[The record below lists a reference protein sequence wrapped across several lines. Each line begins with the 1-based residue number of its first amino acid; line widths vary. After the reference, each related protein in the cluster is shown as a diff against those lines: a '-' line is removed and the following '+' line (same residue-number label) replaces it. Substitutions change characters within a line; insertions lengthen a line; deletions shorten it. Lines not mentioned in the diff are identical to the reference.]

1 MNSIFQIRRFNQQA
15 SWRLHT
21 LALYVVFQ
29 LELNGCW
36 TETRYNSWVFKNL
49 ITLNSVHNY
58 ILKNLGELSSAIRK
72 ETSLKFGLYYSLFEW
87 FNRLYINDKL
97 HIFLEQNYVNR
108 KMRPEQTEL
117 INEYLPEILWSDGD
131 WEAPA
136 KYWKAEEFIAW
147 WVSLKKFVGK

>member
-1 MNSIFQIRRFNQQA
+1 M
-15 SWRLHT
+15 
-21 LALYVVFQ
+21 
-29 LELNGCW
+29 
-36 TETRYNSWVFKNL
+36 